1 MCIIVVRYRM
11 DLKRLLWCIT
21 SQSCASFHLLTH
33 CQKRFLWKV
42 DILLHIQSL
51 VLCPK
56 QEMWKSFFLAPG
68 LEGLDPFLRLSK
80 QGQCLTATEEDGSDK
95 RLTQL
100 KLAYKVYGVTSPD
113 PL

>member
-1 MCIIVVRYRM
+1 ME
-11 DLKRLLWCIT
+11 K
-21 SQSCASFHLLTH
+21 
-33 CQKRFLWKV
+33 
-42 DILLHIQSL
+42 
-51 VLCPK
+51 
-56 QEMWKSFFLAPG
+56 FFLAPG

-80 QGQCLTATEEDGSDK
+80 QGPCLTATEEDGSDK